1 MASAGSEY
9 DEVPYL
15 APSFANTY
23 PDALAVAALLRGLDA
38 PPLAGA
44 RILELGC
51 ARGANLVPMAWS
63 MPDAEFVGI
72 DLSRRQ
78 IESARERAAA
88 AGTRNVTFHAM
99 DLRDVDESFGAFDFI
114 IAHGL
119 FSWVPR
125 DVQEALLEVCARRL
139 SPNGVAY
146 LSYNT
151 LPGWSSG
158 VMFRELVL
166 YRVRG
171 IADPSERLREARSF
185 LRFLAGATRPKG
197 TIWAAM
203 LDEHASY
210 FEQEHDWYLLHD
222 DLEAENHPV
231 YFHEIVA
238 RAEGH
243 GLQYVTEERSLS
255 SGEVLP
261 PEALEQLDRFATNRI
276 EREQVV
282 DFACNRRFR
291 RSLFCRSGRLLPSGP
306 TPGRLSA
313 CRLRTRLKPVDPSA
327 DPFAPGSERF
337 VGFDGLSLE
346 SSDPRLRALL
356 HVLFG
361 VWPGT
366 LDHAAATHV
375 LSEAARRS
383 GGAAPEPHVLDWMVY
398 QAVLGQLVSAHL
410 LDPPVAA
417 RLPLRPTASPAAR
430 YEAAGG
436 GPVTHLLNGSSE
448 LEPLDRFV
456 VQLLDGTRTRD
467 DVAARLQEALDAG
480 GLEPT
485 TTGRAAE
492 PGEEPKPAGELAD
505 LALAR
510 LLTACY
516 ILR

>member
-38 PPLAGA
+38 PPFAGA

-63 MPDAEFVGI
+63 MPGAEFVGV

-78 IESARERAAA
+78 IEAARERAAA
-88 AGTRNVTFHAM
+88 AATPNLTFHAM
-99 DLRDVDESFGAFDFI
+99 DLRDVDESFGAFDYV

-119 FSWVPR
+119 FSWVPG

-158 VMFRELVL
+158 VMFREMVL

-185 LRFLAGATRPKG
+185 LRFLAGAARPKE

-210 FEQEHDWYLLHD
+210 FEQERDWYLLHD

-231 YFHEIVA
+231 YFHEMVT

-255 SGEVLP
+255 SGEILP
-261 PEALEQLDRFATNRI
+261 PEALKELDRFATNRI

-291 RSLFCRSGRLLPSGP
+291 RSLFCRSGRPLPSGP

-327 DPFAPGSERF
+327 DPLAPGPERF

-356 HVLFG
+356 HVLYG

-366 LDHAAATHV
+366 LDHAAAIHV
-375 LSEAARRS
+375 LSEATRRT
-383 GGAAPEPHVLDWMVY
+383 GGEAPAPHVLDWMVY

-410 LDPPVAA
+410 LDPPVAG
-417 RLPLRPTASPAAR
+417 RLPDRPSVSPVAR
-430 YEAAGG
+430 YEAADG

-448 LEPLDRFV
+448 IEPLDRFV
-456 VQLLDGTRTRD
+456 VRLLDGTRTRD
-467 DVAARLQEALDAG
+467 DVAEALQGAFDAG
-480 GLEPT
+480 DLEPT

-492 PGEEPKPAGELAD
+492 PGEAPRPAGELAD

-510 LLTACY
+510 LLAGCY

>member
-1 MASAGSEY
+1 MAISGSEY

-44 RILELGC
+44 RVLELGC

-63 MPDAEFVGI
+63 MPDAEFVGV
-72 DLSRRQ
+72 DLSHRQ

-88 AGTRNVTFHAM
+88 AGTTNVTFHAM
-99 DLRDVDESFGAFDFI
+99 DLRDLDDSFGAFDYVV
-114 IAHGL
+114 AHGL
-119 FSWVPR
+119 FSWVPP

-139 SPNGVAY
+139 SPNGVVY

-151 LPGWSSG
+151 LPGWGAG
-158 VMFRELVL
+158 VMFREMVL

-171 IADPSERLREARSF
+171 IANPAERLREARNF
-185 LRFLAGATRPKG
+185 LRFLAGAARPKES
-197 TIWAAM
+197 IWAAM

-231 YFHEIVA
+231 YFHEMVE
-238 RAEGH
+238 RAGMH
-243 GLQYVTEERSLS
+243 GLQYVTEERFLA

-261 PEALEQLDRFATNRI
+261 PEALAQLDRFAASRI

-291 RSLFCRSGRLLPSGP
+291 RSLFCLADRRLPAGP
-306 TPGRLSA
+306 EPGLLAS
-313 CRLRTRLKPVDPSA
+313 CHLRTRVKPLDPSA
-327 DPFAPGSERF
+327 DPLAPGSERF
-337 VGFDGLSLE
+337 VGLDGLTLE
-346 SSDPRLRALL
+346 TSDVRLRTLL
-356 HVLFG
+356 HVLWG

-375 LSEAARRS
+375 LAEAIWRA
-383 GGAAPEPHVLDWMVY
+383 GGTAPEPTTLDRMVH
-398 QAVLGQLVSAHL
+398 QAILGQVVSAHL
-410 LDPPVAA
+410 LDPPIASA
-417 RLPLRPTASPAAR
+417 LPERPSVSPVAR
-430 YEAAGG
+430 YEAAAGE
-436 GPVTHLLNGSSE
+436 PVTHLLNGSSD
-448 LEPLDRFV
+448 LDPLGRFV
-456 VQLLDGTRTRD
+456 VRLLDGTRTRD
-467 DVAARLQEALDAG
+467 DVATALREALDTG
-480 GLEPT
+480 RLEPT
-485 TTGRAAE
+485 STGRAAE
-492 PGEEPKPAGELAD
+492 PGAKPKSAGELAD

-510 LLTACY
+510 LLSDCY
-516 ILR
+516 IHR

>member
-38 PPLAGA
+38 PLLSGA
-44 RILELGC
+44 RVLELGC

-78 IESARERAAA
+78 IEAARERAAA
-88 AGTRNVTFHAM
+88 AGTSNVTFHAM
-99 DLRDVDESFGAFDFI
+99 DLRDVDDSFGAFDYVV
-114 IAHGL
+114 AHGL
-119 FSWVPR
+119 FSWVPP
-125 DVQEALLEVCARRL
+125 DVQEALLEACARRL
-139 SPNGVAY
+139 SPNGIAY

-158 VMFRELVL
+158 VMFREMVL

-171 IADPSERLREARSF
+171 IANPSERLREARSF
-185 LRFLAGATRPKG
+185 LRYLAGAAQPKG
-197 TIWAAM
+197 SIWAAM

-243 GLQYVTEERSLS
+243 GLLYVTEERSLS

-261 PEALEQLDRFATNRI
+261 PEALRELDRFAANRI

-291 RSLFCRSGRLLPSGP
+291 RSLFCRSGRPLPSGP
-306 TPGRLSA
+306 TPGRLTA
-313 CRLRTRLKPVDPSA
+313 CRLRTRVRPADPSA
-327 DPFAPGSERF
+327 DPLAPGTERF
-337 VGFDGLSLE
+337 VGLEGLSLE

-356 HVLFG
+356 HVLHG

-375 LSEAARRS
+375 LSEATRRT
-383 GGAAPEPHVLDWMVY
+383 GGPAPTREVLDGMVF
-398 QAVLGQLVSAHL
+398 QAVLGQVVSAHL
-410 LDPPVAA
+410 LDPPVAT
-417 RLPLRPTASPAAR
+417 RLPGRPSVSPVAR
-430 YEAAGG
+430 YEAAAA

-456 VQLLDGTRTRD
+456 VRLLDGTRTRD
-467 DVAARLQEALDAG
+467 DVAAALREALEARS
-480 GLEPT
+480 LEPT
-485 TTGRAAE
+485 ATGRAAE
-492 PGEEPKPAGELAD
+492 PGEEPRPADELAD
-505 LALAR
+505 LALSR
-510 LLTACY
+510 LLSGCY